1 MSKRMSRLPFHALTI
16 PLLLAVA
23 GCTQGRDGMIAFQ
36 SNRDGNFEIYTMS
49 ASGADQRRLTE
60 NLSNDI
66 APTWSP
72 DGARIAFASDRD
84 GTWDIYTMRPDG
96 GDLKQLTKGAGT
108 NTAPSWAPA
117 GDKILFISPREAIN
131 GDVYSKNADG
141 SGTERLTADSLVKDS
156 PFLTAD
162 GKMLIVTLNTK
173 GRYAIASIA
182 LSGKMM
188 TRLTSADHND
198 SAPVLSDGGGEIMF
212 VSDRDGHL
220 QVYSMT
226 LTGGNQ
232 TRLTTDG
239 VDERTPSYT
248 ATPGVILVAKKGGI
262 CQITLSTKKESV
274 LSFKGDYA
282 PAWHTR

>member
-1 MSKRMSRLPFHALTI
+1 MIPF
-16 PLLLAVA
+16 LLAVA
-23 GCTQGRDGMIAFQ
+23 GCTKANDGMIAFQ

-60 NLSNDI
+60 NPANDI
-66 APTWSP
+66 APAWSP
-72 DGARIAFASDRD
+72 DGSRIAFASDRD
-84 GTWDIYTMRPDG
+84 GTWDIYTIRADG
-96 GDLKQLTKGAGT
+96 SDVKQLTKGAGT
-108 NTAPSWAPA
+108 NTAPSWTPA
-117 GDKILFISPREAIN
+117 GDKIVFISTRDVIN
-131 GDVYSKNADG
+131 GDVYRMYADG

-156 PFLTAD
+156 PLPAPD
-162 GKMLIVTLNTK
+162 GRAVIVTLNTK
-173 GRYAIASIA
+173 GRFALASIA
-182 LSGKMM
+182 LSGRTM
-188 TRLTSADHND
+188 TPLTSPAHNNF
-198 SAPVLSDGGGEIMF
+198 APTLADGGREIMF
-212 VSDRDGHL
+212 VSDRDGSL

-226 LTGGNQ
+226 PDGGNQ

-262 CQITLSTKKESV
+262 YQITLSTKKESV